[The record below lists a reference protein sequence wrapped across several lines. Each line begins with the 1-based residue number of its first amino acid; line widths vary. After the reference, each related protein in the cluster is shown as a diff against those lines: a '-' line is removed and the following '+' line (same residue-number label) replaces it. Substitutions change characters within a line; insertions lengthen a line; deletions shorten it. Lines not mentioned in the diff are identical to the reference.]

1 MGIRRPLLTFL
12 LLACAGWLV
21 VHELRVVVLGSFDF
35 APLSSRFAHDALLL
49 VAAAICLGR
58 GIAVRR
64 ERAAWLLIGAGVTAW
79 TLGEIYYTAVLWTE
93 SDPPIPSP
101 ADIGYLLFPVLTLP
115 GLVTLVRARATF
127 SPALLVDGIAAA
139 LAVGS
144 LSAAI
149 VLQAVVE
156 QVEGDPVNVA
166 TALAYPLTDLVL
178 LSVCV
183 GTLASTGWRVDR
195 TWGLLGAGILLFWF
209 ADSMYLVR
217 TAEGAYEAGGWFDAG
232 WWAGLT
238 LIAAAAW
245 QPVPARRRRFSG
257 DSLRLLVAPLVSGA
271 VGLELL
277 VYASMGDLNPLAVG
291 LAAAALVFVMIR
303 LTLTFRQNVGI
314 LRASRSEALTDALTG
329 LANRRA
335 LTRELEE
342 ALPDAQAESPLVL
355 ALFDLDGFKH
365 YNDTFGH
372 PAGDVL
378 LARLG
383 GNLRAYFGNR
393 ARVFRMGGD
402 EFCALFEPR
411 GADPAELLDGAALA
425 LSEQGED
432 FWIGS
437 SYGSVTLPRETTD
450 PSEALRIADQRMYA
464 QKHAGRM
471 SAARQVKEALIA
483 ALDPRLEADA
493 RAVAELADTLARG
506 LGLGRDER
514 EAVRLAAELHQIGR
528 LAATREDD
536 LALATD
542 RILSAAPALATPAR
556 LLRALPEPWQDAP
569 LGARI
574 VAVAAFAVAN
584 PGADPGPHFDPAVVA
599 ALPAPTLV

>member
-12 LLACAGWLV
+12 LLACAGWLAL
-21 VHELRVVVLGSFDF
+21 HQLRVVAFGAFDF

-49 VAAAICLGR
+49 VAAAICVAR
-58 GIAVRR
+58 GIVVRR
-64 ERAAWLLIGAGVTAW
+64 ERAAWLLIGAGVTGW

-115 GLVTLVRARATF
+115 GLVLLVRARATF
-127 SPALLVDGIAAA
+127 SPALLVDGVAAA
-139 LAVGS
+139 LAVAS

-156 QVEGDPVNVA
+156 QVEGDFINVA

-178 LSVCV
+178 LSVCI
-183 GTLASTGWRVDR
+183 GALASTGWRVDR
-195 TWGLLGAGILLFWF
+195 TWGLLGGGILLFWF

-217 TAEGAYEAGGWFDAG
+217 TAEGVYEAGGWFDAG

-245 QPVPARRRRFSG
+245 QPVPRRRRRCSG
-257 DSLRLLVAPLVSGA
+257 DSLRLLVAPLVSGG

-314 LRASRSEALTDALTG
+314 LRASRTEALTDALTG
-329 LANRRA
+329 LGNRRA

-383 GNLRAYFGNR
+383 GNLRAYFGSR

-411 GADPAELLDGAALA
+411 GADPVGLLDGAALA
-425 LSEQGED
+425 LSEQGEG

-471 SAARQVKEALIA
+471 SAARQVKEALVA
-483 ALDPRLEADA
+483 ALDPRLEANS
-493 RAVAELADTLARG
+493 RAVADLADTLAVR

-514 EAVRLAAELHQIGR
+514 EAIRLAAELHQIGR
-528 LAATREDD
+528 LAATRDEDVMP
-536 LALATD
+536 ATE
-542 RILSAAPALATPAR
+542 RIVSAAPTLATPAR
-556 LLRALPEPWQDAP
+556 LLRALAEPWPDAP
-569 LGARI
+569 LGTRI
-574 VAVAAFAVAN
+574 VAVAAFAAAN
-584 PGADPGPHFDPAVVA
+584 PGQEPRGFDPAVVA
-599 ALPAPTLV
+599 ALPAPALA